1 MTRETI
7 APSRDRAHFLTRL
20 SLALGIFALLASGC
34 ADDSGGGGAAGLA
47 WPTDGWQVEAP
58 EQHGLDPEVLEGARQ
73 YAFQPEKHTQGVVVV
88 RHGVIVAE
96 WYEPGR
102 DASSFATSWS
112 VAKSF
117 TSALIGIA
125 IDEGLI
131 ENVDASMATFLPDWR
146 GTDHEAIKL
155 RDVLQMASGLD
166 WVESYDPSDLSSSDV
181 IRMILG
187 EPDHLAYAASQPLA
201 RPPGTSFNYSSG
213 DAMLLSGVLEAV
225 TGRTAAEY
233 AREKLLGPI
242 GMAPVDWWR
251 DAAGHT
257 ATYCCVDTPSRE
269 FAKLGLLY
277 LRGGEWDGARVVPA
291 DWVDASTSPS
301 PSYAGYGYQW
311 WLGTGTSLPDYFSAR
326 GHDGQYIYVVPSLD
340 LVVVRSGHYDKYA
353 GEPVADPSLWARL
366 PSDGLIEGAGTRP
379 PEDGWDDEEFLGPIV
394 AAIER

>member
-1 MTRETI
+1 VQ
-7 APSRDRAHFLTRL
+7 PSTL
-20 SLALGIFALLASGC
+20 LALGLVAMLAGGC
-34 ADDSGGGGAAGLA
+34 GGDGNDVGTGGAGVA
-47 WPTDGWQVEAP
+47 WPTNGWQVETP
-58 EQHGLDPEVLEGARQ
+58 EQHGMDPGVLEGARQ

-96 WYEPGR
+96 WYAPGR
-102 DASSFATSWS
+102 DATSFATSWS

-131 ENVDASMATFLPDWR
+131 ESVDASMAEFFPDWR
-146 GTDHEAIKL
+146 GTDREAITL

-187 EPDHLAYAASQPLA
+187 ERDHLAYAASQPLA
-201 RPPGTSFNYSSG
+201 QPPGTSFNYSSG
-213 DAMLLSGVLEAV
+213 DTMLLSGVLEAV
-225 TGRTAAEY
+225 TGRTAGEY
-233 AREKLLGPI
+233 AEEKLLGPI

-251 DAAGHT
+251 DATGHT

-269 FAKLGLLY
+269 FARLGLLY
-277 LRGGEWDGARVVPA
+277 LRGGEWDGARIVPA
-291 DWVDASTSPS
+291 EWVATSTSPS

-311 WLGTGTSLPDYFSAR
+311 WLGTDPELPDYFSAR
-326 GHDGQYIYVVPSLD
+326 GHDGQYIYVLPGLD

-379 PEDGWDDEEFLGPIV
+379 PEGGWDDDEFLGPIV
-394 AAIER
+394 AAIAR